1 MPQSKVAVRLR
12 LNVLCWCTS
21 KACKYSI
28 SEIVMAAAMT
38 SCSSAIL
45 GIERF
50 TSTFARKVCQQ
61 MVAMIQ
67 TRSLE
72 LYYQIFKTFQFNE
85 SKLFI
90 CRLKSEHNF
99 SGENARNMHVSWM
112 ML

>member
-1 MPQSKVAVRLR
+1 
-12 LNVLCWCTS
+12 
-21 KACKYSI
+21 
-28 SEIVMAAAMT
+28 MAAAMT